1 MGPRSK
7 FREMLAG
14 GETIVAVGAFDP
26 LTARMVEMA
35 GFNAVYV
42 GGWTTGAH
50 LACSEPLTTM
60 TEQVEA
66 AARAA
71 RAVRL
76 PVVVDAHAGFGDP
89 VHVMRTVRE
98 FEASGVAAIHIEDQV
113 FPKRVHYHKG
123 VKHLVLVEE
132 MVAKIKAGLRARQD
146 PDFALIA
153 RTDAVGA
160 VGGSVEEAI
169 RRLQAYAEAGAD
181 ILMPLVYQPA
191 DAEAIAKAVSGIPL
205 CWQAGVGARKG
216 TPELSVAE
224 ARRMGYQLII
234 YSENATLEA
243 AGAVKGFYQQLK
255 RDGKALCDPGKI
267 KENFNFIDEVIRLD
281 EYLEVE
287 ESTTERG

>member
-1 MGPRSK
+1 MGPRST
-7 FREMLAG
+7 FREMLRE
-14 GETIVAVGAFDP
+14 GETIVSVGAFDP

-50 LACSEPLTTM
+50 LACSEPLATM

-66 AARAA
+66 AARVA

-123 VKHLVLVEE
+123 VKHVVPVEE
-132 MVAKIKAGLRARQD
+132 MVAKIKAGLRARRD
-146 PDFALIA
+146 PNFALIA

-160 VGGSVEEAI
+160 VGGSVGEAI
-169 RRLQAYAEAGAD
+169 RRLHAYAEAGAD
-181 ILMPLVYQPA
+181 ILLPLVYEPA
-191 DAEAIAKAVSGIPL
+191 EAEAIAKAIPGVPL

-216 TPELSVAE
+216 MPELSIAE
-224 ARRMGYQLII
+224 ARAMGYQLII

-243 AGAVKGFYQQLK
+243 AGAVNRFYRQLK
-255 RDGKALCDPGKI
+255 KDGKAISDPGQI
-267 KENFNFIDEVIRLD
+267 KEIFAFIDGAIGLD
-281 EYLEVE
+281 EYLDVE
-287 ESTTERG
+287 AGTTERG